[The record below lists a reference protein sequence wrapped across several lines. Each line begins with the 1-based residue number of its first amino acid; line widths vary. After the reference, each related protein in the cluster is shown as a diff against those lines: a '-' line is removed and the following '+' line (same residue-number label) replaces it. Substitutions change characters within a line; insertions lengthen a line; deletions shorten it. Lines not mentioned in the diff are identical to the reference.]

1 MKGALTSLRKTQIAL
16 EYVHQ
21 RASQGNCNIFW
32 VQGSGVSKFSEGFRA
47 IAQHVQIPLH
57 SAETDEARLLE
68 VKRWFEGPNSGAWI
82 LVIDNADNEADFA
95 TNDSPIAK
103 FIPQPIDG
111 TLIFTTRSLHVAE
124 PQCPTRI
131 EVGKM
136 GEEEAR
142 ELFSKRF
149 DGWDSLEDKEK
160 DDVAAILSSVR
171 HLPLAV
177 VGSAAY
183 MTKNA
188 TPPSI
193 YWNIFRENEE
203 QMKDLLSRSFYDIQR
218 EAPYESILSTYFVT
232 FAQIRQQ
239 MPLAAD
245 LLRLMAFFNHH
256 NIPEELLTQY
266 GPEGMDH
273 SANFRSAIGKLLG
286 FSLVTMVRCGCM
298 DRKFYDLDRLVQLS
312 LLEYLPTREL
322 NQGRRAAL
330 KVISLLFPR
339 SQDER
344 RYISPA
350 YIPHA
355 LAAIKNSTD
364 PTAEALGIRVALY
377 LLDMGSY
384 DNTENQFHQ
393 CTAFRGEHKR

>member
-21 RASQGNCNIFW
+21 RASAGNCSIFW

-57 SAETDEARLLE
+57 NAEADEARLLE

-111 TLIFTTRSLHVAE
+111 TLIFTTRSLQVAE

-136 GEEEAR
+136 GEDEAR
-142 ELFSKRF
+142 ELFSKRHG
-149 DGWDSLEDKEK
+149 DWDSLEEKEK
-160 DDVAAILSSVR
+160 EDVVAILSSVH

-183 MTKNA
+183 MTRNT

-193 YWNIFRENEE
+193 YWNIFQESEE
-203 QMKDLLSRSFYDIQR
+203 RMKYLLSRPFYDIQR
-218 EAPYESILSTYFVT
+218 EAPHESVLSTYCAT
-232 FAQIRQQ
+232 FDQIRQQ
-239 MPLAAD
+239 MPLAAE
-245 LLRLMAFFNHH
+245 LLQLMAFFNHQ
-256 NIPEELLTQY
+256 NIPEDLFTQY

-286 FSLVTMVRCGCM
+286 FSLVTMVRCGCKEK
-298 DRKFYDLDRLVQLS
+298 KFYDLNRLVQLS
-312 LLEYLPTREL
+312 LQEYLPTNEL

-330 KVISLLFPR
+330 EVISRLFPR
-339 SQDER
+339 SRNER

-364 PTAEALGIRVALY
+364 PTAEELGVRVALY

-384 DNTENQFHQ
+384 DNTESQFHR
-393 CTAFRGEHKR
+393 CTALREERKR